1 MTTSE
6 NMFLTAAIYLAQ
18 VVSKDAAF
26 AIGFMAFAFGLL
38 CLYLE
43 WKNRK

>member
-6 NMFLTAAIYLAQ
+6 KMFLTAAIYLAQ

-26 AIGFMAFAFGLL
+26 AIGFVACAFGLL
-38 CLYLE
+38 YLYLE